1 MANTVLTV
9 APGLPFVDVT
19 REFATTPEFLL
30 RAHTDPT
37 LFTQWFG
44 KRSVTIK
51 DAAFDVE
58 HGGQWRYIVALPDG
72 TEASFRGIFHG
83 TPSTSGIIRTVEL
96 VGEPGASLE
105 ITSFEQTGNTTVL
118 HHRTVFRSVEERDF
132 IVSCAMFDFTEDYEK
147 IDELIERLAV
157 AV

>member
-19 REFATTPEFLL
+19 REFATTPEFLV
-30 RAHTDPT
+30 RAHTDPD
-37 LFTQWFG
+37 LFSRWFG
-44 KRSVTIK
+44 KRSVSIK
-51 DAAFDVE
+51 NAAFEVD
-58 HGGQWRYIVALPDG
+58 HGGLWRYTVVLPDG

-83 TPSTSGIIRTVEL
+83 VPSPGGIIRTVEL

-105 ITSFEQTGNTTVL
+105 ITTFEPKGNTTVL
-118 HHRTVFRSVEERDF
+118 HHRTVFSSVEERDF
-132 IVSCAMFDFTEDYEK
+132 VVSCAMFDFTEDYEK
-147 IDELIERLAV
+147 MDELIDQLAV